1 MVFIIIGTVEYARI
15 ITRLCNNRSFAE
27 EKVTYHKNQLQKYM
41 DAKERLNDSRKR
53 NGQAHNDKIDF
64 HLSKMMFY
72 QEKTDHHE
80 TDLRIFQ
87 NSFLHDGIPGTQQEL
102 NSRIGT
108 TLQARIDFEIQ
119 TGRRRVKEEPEE
131 TDIKQEPIDENN
143 EDVKREIALPNVIKS
158 EAN

>member
-1 MVFIIIGTVEYARI
+1 MEF
-15 ITRLCNNRSFAE
+15 
-27 EKVTYHKNQLQKYM
+27 
-41 DAKERLNDSRKR
+41 
-53 NGQAHNDKIDF
+53 HNDKIDF

-72 QEKTDHHE
+72 QEKTDQHE

-119 TGRRRVKEEPEE
+119 TGRRSVKEEPED

-143 EDVKREIALPNVIKS
+143 EHVKREIALPNVIKS
-158 EAN
+158 EAY